1 MSLKGL
7 FKTNPFLFI
16 LAALNGFLSGAAAI
30 GGSWLLMYDTTAMQQ
45 KQWHTWVILM
55 IWEAIILASAYAFS
69 QLAVYF
75 LEKVTQQYN
84 HQVRD
89 KIIKHYYDDGQP
101 HRVSEMQNR
110 LVTDIKNVNVQYF
123 QPFGNILYGASL
135 IIFSIIVT
143 ASINWTLLIVTLIAV
158 ALSIYLPKLLDK
170 MLIKSFSNISDT
182 TKIYLKTIGQWAD
195 GISELRRYLAGD
207 KFFSIMAKSSQK
219 VEDAKVKQVKANQTI
234 IFLNKVVGV
243 LLDLALSVYTAILIN
258 KGLAVFG
265 AIVTIGNLQFY
276 ISQGIESIG
285 GNWGMMKA
293 TKEIRDQLAET
304 SSPVIENT
312 EQVYGQIAAGFAG
325 NDLSVVFSNGEKLI
339 FPNFEVKPGEKVLLT
354 GDSGAGKSTL
364 FKVLLGEIKP
374 ASGQIEYFDK
384 NEQRVQ
390 PDLSKIGYIAQTP
403 RLFPDTIENNITMF
417 NTKLNNAVGQIVNE
431 VELAPDIGRFSEG
444 IQEEIDLDKLNI
456 SGGQRQKIVLARAKI
471 HNSEIILVDEGT
483 SAIDQTATMKILGK
497 LLKSDTTIFFIA
509 HNLNQ
514 EMIDLFDRRIH
525 LSKNS

>member
-7 FKTNPFLFI
+7 FKANQFLFI
-16 LAALNGFLSGAAAI
+16 LASINGFLSGAAAI
-30 GGSWLLMYDTTAMQQ
+30 GGSWLMMYDITALQQ
-45 KQWHTWVILM
+45 RYWHTWVILI
-55 IWEAIILASAYAFS
+55 IWEAIILTGAYAFS
-69 QLAVYF
+69 QLASYF
-75 LEKVTQQYN
+75 LGRIVQQYN

-89 KIIKHYYDDGQP
+89 KIIKHYYDDGQK
-101 HRVSEMQNR
+101 HNVSEMQNR

-143 ASINWTLLIVTLIAV
+143 ASINWALLIVTLLAV
-158 ALSIYLPKLLDK
+158 GLSIYLPKLLDK
-170 MLIKSFSNISDT
+170 MLTKSFSNISDT

-207 KFFSIMAKSSQK
+207 KFFSVMSGSAKR
-219 VEDAKVKQVKANQTI
+219 VEDAKVNQVKANQTI

-243 LLDLALSVYTAILIN
+243 VLDLALSVYTAFLIN
-258 KGLAVFG
+258 KGLAIFG

-276 ISQGIESIG
+276 ISQGIQSIG

-293 TKEIRDQLAET
+293 TKEIRDQLTE
-304 SSPVIENT
+304 SSSRISERKSNFD
-312 EQVYGQIAAGFAG
+312 GKIAAGFAG
-325 NDLSVVFSNGEKLI
+325 KDLSVAFPNGEKLS
-339 FPNFEVKPGEKVLLT
+339 FPDFAVQPGEKVLLT
-354 GDSGAGKSTL
+354 GDSGAGRSTL

-374 ASGQIEYFDK
+374 VSGEVEYFDK
-384 NEQRVQ
+384 NCEKVQ

-417 NTKLNNAVGQIVNE
+417 NAKLNNAVGQMVNE
-431 VELAPDIGRFSEG
+431 VELTSDISKFSDGVE
-444 IQEEIDLDKLNI
+444 QEINLDKLNI

-471 HNSEIILVDEGT
+471 HGSDIILIDEGT
-483 SAIDQTATMKILGK
+483 SAIDQTATTKIVKK
-497 LLKSDTTIFFIA
+497 LLKSDSTIFFIA

-514 EMIDLFDRRIH
+514 EMMNLFDRKIH